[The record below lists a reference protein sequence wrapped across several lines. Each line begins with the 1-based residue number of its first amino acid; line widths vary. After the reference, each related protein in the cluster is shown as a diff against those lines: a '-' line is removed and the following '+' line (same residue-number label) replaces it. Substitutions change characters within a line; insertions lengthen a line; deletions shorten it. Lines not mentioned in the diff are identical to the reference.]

1 MILAALGVLVSSAQ
15 EKIKVSDG
23 LYIVS
28 YGNVAVIEDDVN
40 QRSISITISQ
50 DGIDKSRREKM
61 YKVVCGKW
69 TKRVVK
75 DGLKAAIAAGI
86 AASASSVGTSLI
98 ASGVATLASYIYDD
112 VCEYYGSNL

>member
-50 DGIDKSRREKM
+50 DGIDKSRRE
-61 YKVVCGKW
+61 
-69 TKRVVK
+69 
-75 DGLKAAIAAGI
+75 
-86 AASASSVGTSLI
+86 
-98 ASGVATLASYIYDD
+98 
-112 VCEYYGSNL
+112 